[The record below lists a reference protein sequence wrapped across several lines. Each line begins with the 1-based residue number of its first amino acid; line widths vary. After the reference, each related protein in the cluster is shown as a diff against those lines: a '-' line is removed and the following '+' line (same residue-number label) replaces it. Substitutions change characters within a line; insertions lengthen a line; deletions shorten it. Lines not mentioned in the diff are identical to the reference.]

1 MAATDGSLATL
12 TFAGLVGD
20 ITGFSWSG
28 MTRETIDTTALANT
42 VMKSFI
48 SATLL
53 DPGEISAE
61 INVDANPTVPLTTY
75 ARTGGALV
83 FTFKDSTGSV
93 RTCTTNAIC
102 TSCDPVNVSAGEQ
115 ITCSMTFKITGA
127 DATAVVPAW
136 S

>member
-12 TFAGLVGD
+12 TFSGLVGD

-28 MTRETIDTTALANT
+28 MSRETIESTGLANT

-53 DPGEISAE
+53 DPGEISVE
-61 INVDANPTVPLTTY
+61 INVDANPTVPLTSY

-83 FTFKDSTGSV
+83 FTFKDATGSV

-115 ITCSMTFKITGA
+115 ITCSMTFKITG
-127 DATAVVPAW
+127 DSATAAVPAW

>member
-12 TFAGLVGD
+12 TFSGLVGD

-28 MTRETIDTTALANT
+28 MSRETIETTALANNL
-42 VMKSFI
+42 MKSFI

-53 DPGEISAE
+53 DPGEISVE
-61 INVDANPTVPLTTY
+61 INVDGNPTVPLTTY

-83 FTFKDSTGSV
+83 FTFKDATGST
-93 RTCTTNAIC
+93 RTCTLNAIC
-102 TSCDPVNVSAGEQ
+102 TSCDPVNVSSGEQ
-115 ITCSMTFKITGA
+115 ITCSMTFKITGV
-127 DATAVVPAW
+127 DATSSAPSW